1 MMEEKLK
8 QISKE
13 DVIKL
18 LQNNKVELRSTH
30 DKLCLPIINR
40 LYKKMSIGIKF
51 SAIKVEDDLILDGH
65 HRYLASLLANYQL
78 ERVPSNKTAATVV
91 TDWSSVDFVDE
102 DWDTEAKIKML
113 NEQDAKYNNVSLEKI
128 DGLMQ

>member
-1 MMEEKLK
+1 MEEKLK

>member
-1 MMEEKLK
+1 MEEKLK

-78 ERVPSNKTAATVV
+78 ERVPSNKTAATII
-91 TDWSSVDFVDE
+91 TDWSSIAFVDE

>member
-1 MMEEKLK
+1 MK